1 MYLCNFFGMR
11 NNHFLLQQKKAET
24 NARKRMQDF
33 GRHAQGIENL
43 IKPLGK
49 MHQAEVRGSKQ
60 FGLSVPSALKR
71 RSGFGAQKQGK
82 EGRKKRRSNSWLR
95 SAQKQGKEGRKK
107 LCRSRQRGRRKFM
120 QRTSGRISFLHSVG
134 IASAAK
140 SHQIFRNRCQNAIKA
155 RST

>member
-1 MYLCNFFGMR
+1 
-11 NNHFLLQQKKAET
+11 
-24 NARKRMQDF
+24 MQDF

-71 RSGFGAQKQGK
+71 RRSSSWFRCAQKQGK
-82 EGRKKRRSNSWLR
+82 EGRKKRRSSSWLR

-107 LCRSRQRGRRKFM
+107 LCRSRQRGRRRYM